1 LNNNPL
7 FDLDSSQTLWMDPRG
22 TGLST
27 PFTADL
33 VKGKS
38 DQELFDYVLNFRADT
53 IGVLFHTPSQSY
65 SLFNSL
71 L

>member
-1 LNNNPL
+1 
-7 FDLDSSQTLWMDPRG
+7 MDPRG

-53 IGVLFHTPSQSY
+53 IGVCSFSLLRNHILRLTRSY
-65 SLFNSL
+65 STRL
-71 L
+71 